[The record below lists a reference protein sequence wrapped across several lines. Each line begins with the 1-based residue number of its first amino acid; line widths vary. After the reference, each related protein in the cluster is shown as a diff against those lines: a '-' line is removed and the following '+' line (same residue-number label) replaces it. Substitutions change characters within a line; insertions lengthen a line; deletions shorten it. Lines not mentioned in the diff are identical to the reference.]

1 MGIISD
7 KAASISFTKEITMVQ
22 EIVQSGLKSLI
33 AYIFLLVL
41 TRMMG
46 RKMVAQVTFF
56 DFVVAII
63 VGSVVANIA
72 VNQDMPVV
80 SGLTVLAVLAAL
92 TICIQFLLLK
102 SFLLRKLIDFGSI
115 VVIENG
121 RIISE
126 NLKKTRLRLDNLI
139 MLLREKDAFSIAE
152 VEYAVLETDGQLSV
166 LKKSQKQPITP
177 SDMNIPTAYKGL
189 SKDIIMDGK
198 LMTENL
204 KGVHLDMEWLMQT
217 LHAQNYYRIEDVF
230 YAGLDTSGNLYISSR
245 NKEQV
250 NDKQSGIE

>member
-1 MGIISD
+1 M
-7 KAASISFTKEITMVQ
+7 FQ
-22 EIVQSGLKSLI
+22 EIAQSGIRTFI
-33 AYIFLLVL
+33 AYLLLLIL

-80 SGLTVLAVLAAL
+80 SGFTTLVVLTAL
-92 TICIQFLLLK
+92 TISIQILLLK

-121 RIISE
+121 KIISE
-126 NLKKTRLRLDNLI
+126 NLKTTRLRLDNLL
-139 MLLREKDAFSIAE
+139 MLLREKEAFSIAE
-152 VEYAVLETDGQLSV
+152 VEYAVLETDGKLSV
-166 LKKSQKQPITP
+166 LKKSQKQPVTP
-177 SDMNIPTAYKGL
+177 SDLNIPTAYAGL
-189 SKDIIMDGK
+189 AKDIIMDGTV
-198 LMTENL
+198 LEENL
-204 KGVHLDMEWLMQT
+204 RGVNLDRDWLMQK
-217 LHAQNYYRIEDVF
+217 LQAKNYNSIEDIF

-245 NKEQV
+245 NRGQVKKE
-250 NDKQSGIE
+250 QSGIE

>member
-1 MGIISD
+1 
-7 KAASISFTKEITMVQ
+7 MVQ
-22 EIVQSGLKSLI
+22 EIVQSGLKTFI
-33 AYIFLLVL
+33 AYILLLIL

-63 VGSVVANIA
+63 VGSVVANMA

-80 SGLTVLAVLAAL
+80 SGITVLVVLSAL

-102 SFLLRKLIDFGSI
+102 SFLLRKLIDFSSI

-126 NLKKTRLRLDNLI
+126 NLKTARLRLDNLI
-139 MLLREKDAFSIAE
+139 MLLREKDAFSIAD

-166 LKKSQKQPITP
+166 LKKSQKQPVTS
-177 SDMNIPTAYKGL
+177 SDLNIPTAYNGL
-189 SKDIIMDGK
+189 TKDIIMDGK
-198 LMTENL
+198 LMEENL
-204 KGVHLDMEWLMQT
+204 RGANLDRGWLMQK
-217 LHAQNYYRIEDVF
+217 LQAQNYHSIEDVF
-230 YAGLDTSGNLYISSR
+230 YAGLDTSGNLYVSSR
-245 NKEQV
+245 NRAQGREKR
-250 NDKQSGIE
+250 SGIE